1 MMSEEHKDILNTS
14 RVEIVEDLLVDDVLN
29 FLRSK
34 MVFDLEDTELIRAEK
49 TSRRQAEKLLDLLET
64 KSDAAFYDFRES
76 LEEPYP
82 HLVELLQDNLRKPR
96 AVSDVRELTERGDHI
111 IVLEVEVMWSDLFFV
126 DLRSIYSRTS
136 IKGHLFK

>member
-34 MVFDLEDTELIRAEK
+34 MVFDLDDTELIRAEK

-64 KSDAAFYDFRES
+64 KSDAAFYNFRES

-82 HLVELLQDNLRKPR
+82 HLVELLQDSLRKPR
-96 AVSDVRELTERGDHI
+96 VVSDVRELTERGDHI

-136 IKGHLFK
+136 IKRPPI

>member
-34 MVFDLEDTELIRAEK
+34 MVFDLDDTELIRAEK

-64 KSDAAFYDFRES
+64 KSDAAFYNFCES

-96 AVSDVRELTERGDHI
+96 LVSDVRELTERGNHI
-111 IVLEVEVMWSDLFFV
+111 IVLEVKVMWSNLFFV
-126 DLRSIYSRTS
+126 DLRSTYCQTS
-136 IKGHLFK
+136 IKRPPI

>member
-34 MVFDLEDTELIRAEK
+34 MVFDLDDTELIRAEK

-64 KSDAAFYDFRES
+64 KSDAAFYNFRES

-96 AVSDVRELTERGDHI
+96 LVSDVRELTERGDHI
-111 IVLEVEVMWSDLFFV
+111 VVLEVKVMWSNLFFV
-126 DLRSIYSRTS
+126 DLRSTYCQTS
-136 IKGHLFK
+136 IKRPAI

>member
-64 KSDAAFYDFRES
+64 KSDAAFYNFRES

-111 IVLEVEVMWSDLFFV
+111 IVLEVEVM
-126 DLRSIYSRTS
+126 
-136 IKGHLFK
+136 

>member
-1 MMSEEHKDILNTS
+1 MMSEEHKGLLTVN

-49 TSRRQAEKLLDLLET
+49 TSRRQADKLLDLLET
-64 KSDAAFYDFRES
+64 KSDAAFYYFRES

-82 HLVELLQDNLRKPR
+82 HLVELLQDILRKPR
-96 AVSDVRELTERGDHI
+96 VVSDVRELTERGTKHFI
-111 IVLEVEVMWSDLFFV
+111 LKSV
-126 DLRSIYSRTS
+126 TCP
-136 IKGHLFK
+136 

>member
-34 MVFDLEDTELIRAEK
+34 MVFDLDDTELIRAEK

-64 KSDAAFYDFRES
+64 KSDAAFYNFCES

-96 AVSDVRELTERGDHI
+96 LVSDVRELTERGNHI
-111 IVLEVEVMWSDLFFV
+111 IVLEVKVM
-126 DLRSIYSRTS
+126 
-136 IKGHLFK
+136 

>member
-34 MVFDLEDTELIRAEK
+34 MVFDLDDTELIRAEK

-64 KSDAAFYDFRES
+64 KSDAAFYNFRES

-111 IVLEVEVMWSDLFFV
+111 IVLEVEVMWSNLFFV
-126 DLRSIYSRTS
+126 DLRSTYSQTS
-136 IKGHLFK
+136 IKWPPI

>member
-1 MMSEEHKDILNTS
+1 MSEEHKDILNTS

-34 MVFDLEDTELIRAEK
+34 MVFDLDDTELIRAEK

-76 LEEPYP
+76 IEESYP

-96 AVSDVRELTERGDHI
+96 AVSDIRELTERGDHI
-111 IVLEVEVMWSDLFFV
+111 IVLEVKVM
-126 DLRSIYSRTS
+126 
-136 IKGHLFK
+136 

>member
-34 MVFDLEDTELIRAEK
+34 MVFDLDDTELIRAEK

-64 KSDAAFYDFRES
+64 KSDAAFYNFRES

-96 AVSDVRELTERGDHI
+96 LVSDVRELTERGDHI
-111 IVLEVEVMWSDLFFV
+111 IVLEVKVMWSNLFFV
-126 DLRSIYSRTS
+126 DLRSTYCQTS
-136 IKGHLFK
+136 IKQPPI